1 MRDKPLR
8 EIDTAEYLNA
18 LCSILSQGEGVSS
31 VVTGS
36 SMAPFLISN
45 KSWVYLEKPEHNLS
59 VGDIALY
66 VRSNGDYILHRVYKV
81 DGEDLYFVGDAQS
94 VVEGPVPYSCVKG
107 VVTKYK
113 RRRKWKDTSTF
124 IWKFYSKIWIRNI
137 KFRYFAMKTYFS
149 LRRFLHKVIYIIH
162 K

>member
-8 EIDTAEYLNA
+8 EIDTAEYMNA
-18 LCSILSQGEGVSS
+18 LCSIISKGKGVSS

-45 KSWVYLEKPEHNLS
+45 KSWVYLEKPENKLS
-59 VGDIALY
+59 KGDIALY
-66 VRSNGDYILHRVYKV
+66 VRSNGDFILHRVYKV

-137 KFRYFAMKTYFS
+137 KFRYFAMKTYFALS
-149 LRRFLHKVIYIIH
+149 RFLRKIKY
-162 K
+162 KFYK